1 MGIRIRIR
9 VSLFLAKLDEFPSS
23 ERMAYIV
30 TKVGSQSV
38 SGGVVGGGGG
48 KVKGVRSHNSKFRV
62 LFHITRRQ
70 N

>member
-1 MGIRIRIR
+1 MGTRIRIR

-38 SGGVVGGGGG
+38 SGGVVGGG

>member
-1 MGIRIRIR
+1 MGTRIRIR

-38 SGGVVGGGGG
+38 SGGVVGGGG